1 MEERSSTGLPKM
13 SLQNLTFEY
22 DPSDPLIVKL
32 NEFRKVNA
40 EQASM
45 IVRQIFDNSCIEA
58 GLESDSKNMIKRINT
73 LLEKVIDE
81 GVKSTAEEQPKK
93 T

>member
-1 MEERSSTGLPKM
+1 M

-58 GLESDSKNMIKRINT
+58 GL
-73 LLEKVIDE
+73 
-81 GVKSTAEEQPKK
+81 
-93 T
+93 